1 MTDQWGSATPALVG
15 MASAL
20 TLLAGIV
27 LGVGSTVI
35 VQAQLVDVVDSAA
48 LAAADVSRGVVP
60 GEPCALARELLHEAG
75 AQMESCEEFE
85 DSVVIQG
92 RRDLGPQSLLATARA
107 GVVDGGE
114 K

>member
-1 MTDQWGSATPALVG
+1 MTDQRGSATPALVG
-15 MASAL
+15 IASAF

-27 LGVGSTVI
+27 LGVGSTLI
-35 VQAQLVDVVDSAA
+35 VRAQLADAVDSAA
-48 LAAADVSRGVVP
+48 LAAADVSRGVVS
-60 GEPCALARELLHEAG
+60 GEPCSVAREVLHEAG

-85 DSVVIQG
+85 GSVVIQG
-92 RRDLGPQSLLATARA
+92 RRHLGPQSVLATARA